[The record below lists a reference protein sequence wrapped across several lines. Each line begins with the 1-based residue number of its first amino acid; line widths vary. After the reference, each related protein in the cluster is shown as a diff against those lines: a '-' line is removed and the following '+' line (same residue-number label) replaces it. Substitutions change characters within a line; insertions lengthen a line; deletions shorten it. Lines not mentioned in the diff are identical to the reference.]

1 MLIRW
6 GFFCCIVFSQ
16 WNENK
21 TQKTFSLIDCAWQI
35 LLSYEWCYLELP
47 TDCLLTDCWLPA
59 DCLPNLDKRQHSI
72 TMINSTAL
80 LGKGLN
86 GLENNN
92 NFYWR
97 LPVAVRSLKSAVLT
111 RFLYSM
117 YLQSFFLLFYLHKK
131 TNLKLQFQILVNPR
145 KIRRKKE
152 GSYLE
157 MGKIQISKW

>member
-1 MLIRW
+1 MRVLLLYSFFTMKWKQDSKDFQSHRLRMTNSTILRVMLLR
-6 GFFCCIVFSQ
+6 
-16 WNENK
+16 
-21 TQKTFSLIDCAWQI
+21 TA
-35 LLSYEWCYLELP
+35 Y
-47 TDCLLTDCWLPA
+47 WLPA

-92 NFYWR
+92 NFYCR

-131 TNLKLQFQILVNPR
+131 TNLKTQFQILVNPR